1 MPRVSREKK
10 PDTRE
15 RILRAAKE
23 LLRSAGPEGLSL
35 REVARTVGIA
45 APSIYEHFD
54 GKDALVEALVL
65 DTRARLRHALERSV
79 EASPDEALLAIGLA
93 YVRFA
98 LSDPDGFRLL
108 FLQRGSGR
116 ASLEQAVPEASPYA
130 VVLRAVSD
138 AALARRVHAKSTTEV
153 EHIAYG
159 LWGLAHGLAVLRLTH
174 LAGMEADFESADRAA
189 FEAYLAGLR
198 HRS

>member
-1 MPRVSREKK
+1 MPPRPSERKT
-10 PDTRE
+10 DTRE
-15 RILRAAKE
+15 RILRAARE

-35 REVARTVGIA
+35 REVARSVGIA

-54 GKDALVEALVL
+54 GKDALVEALTL
-65 DTRARLRHALERSV
+65 DTRSRLRHALERSV
-79 EASPDEALLAIGLA
+79 EAAPEEALLAIGLA

-116 ASLEQAVPEASPYA
+116 ASLEQAVPEASPYS

-138 AALARRVHAKSTTEV
+138 AALARRVRARSTTEV

-159 LWGLAHGLAVLRLTH
+159 LWALAHGIAVLRLTH
-174 LAGMEADFESADRAA
+174 LAGMQADFEAADRAA
-189 FEAYLAGLR
+189 FVAYLAGL
-198 HRS
+198 HHGS